1 MFSQSVRLSAKNAE
15 QIENKQRNI
24 QHHMVDAVRL
34 PTERSADGR
43 ADKKQPTVVDTA
55 ERKDNADH
63 INQGG

>member
-1 MFSQSVRLSAKNAE
+1 MFNRWERLSAKNAI

-24 QHHMVDAVRL
+24 QHYQIDAVRL
-34 PTERSADGR
+34 PAERSTNSR
-43 ADKKQPTVVDTA
+43 ADKKQPTVVDTT